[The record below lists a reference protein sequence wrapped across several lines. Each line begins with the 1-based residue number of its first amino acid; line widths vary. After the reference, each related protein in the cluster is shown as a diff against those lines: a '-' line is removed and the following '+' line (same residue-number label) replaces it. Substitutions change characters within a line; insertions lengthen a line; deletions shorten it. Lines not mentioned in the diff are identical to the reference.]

1 MSEIID
7 ERPISPLKKA
17 VKAGSDNPTK
27 IKSAENTAWK
37 ISSHSTILES
47 NYDSWRNEGEQKQET
62 IQNLHKRDLMI
73 AIKRREKLESVRG
86 KDNNTSQ
93 PPSSNNYKN
102 VKSKVNSVWKR
113 SQNNKSS
120 LSNYW
125 RNSPSPRSSNLSTK
139 KSMNDS
145 QKSSKNNTIS
155 KSNNFGYSNIISNSK
170 NNEQG
175 KKIEKLEN
183 GRMYYRQEDL
193 MNFQYESVTYKETI
207 NIETKK
213 NEFLNADKQRTL
225 KPNCIIS
232 SSPVRLQNYESGIS
246 INTADN
252 ACQKYTAWKR
262 KNCKRYSRCK

>member
-1 MSEIID
+1 MTEIID
-7 ERPISPLKKA
+7 ERPISPMKKV
-17 VKAGSDNPTK
+17 VKTRFDNSAKT
-27 IKSAENTAWK
+27 KSAENTAWK
-37 ISSHSTILES
+37 ISSHSAILES

-62 IQNLHKRDLMI
+62 IQTLHKRDLMI
-73 AIKRREKLESVRG
+73 AIKRREKLESVKG

-125 RNSPSPRSSNLSTK
+125 RNSPSPRSSTLSTK
-139 KSMNDS
+139 KSMNES
-145 QKSSKNNTIS
+145 QKSSKNNTMS
-155 KSNNFGYSNIISNSK
+155 KSNNFEYSNKISNNK
-170 NNEQG
+170 NNDHG
-175 KKIEKLEN
+175 KVEKLEN

-193 MNFQYESVTYKETI
+193 MNFQYESVTSKEKI

-213 NEFLNADKQRTL
+213 NEFLNADKQKTL

-232 SSPVRLQNYESGIS
+232 SSPVRLQNFESEIS

-252 ACQKYTAWKR
+252 ACPKYVASLD
-262 KNCKRYSRCK
+262 KNQIYPYKS